1 MLERLYV
8 KNLALIK
15 EQEVLFTKGLN
26 ILSGETGAGKS
37 VIPGSILL
45 ALGERADRDLIR
57 QGEEYALIE
66 LTFRAENEKEKQAL
80 RALDLL
86 PEEDGTVLIKRKI
99 YPNRTVNTACG
110 ESVTLAELK
119 RAGEALLSVYGQHES
134 MRLLHREEQRKILDA
149 YAGKEGEALLTEVRK
164 LHGQLKDLEKALQE
178 TALDENARRR
188 EEDLLRYE
196 IAELNGAGLIVGE
209 DEALE
214 TSYKTLNNAEKIRE
228 ALLYAES
235 ALQEEGVGERLSTA
249 LREIAKVAKYSD
261 ALQEIE
267 KQMTDI
273 DALIAETDRSIDA
286 CLREMSADPEELQR
300 VTERLNEI
308 NRLKDKYQKE
318 KGTNVGTGI
327 EDLLQALSEREER
340 LGFLEDL
347 EKAKEVRTKEYEEKK
362 AGFLNACERLSALRK
377 ESGRA
382 LSAEME
388 NALKDLRFSHV
399 AFQTEVLSDPD
410 RAGADGQD
418 EVRILLSLNE
428 GEELRPLDKIASG
441 GELSRIMLALKTVF
455 AGKEETQTFV
465 FDEIDSGISG
475 QTAWRVAGKLGE
487 LARRHQILCITH
499 LPQIAAMQDAHF
511 LIEKEENAGR
521 TTTKI
526 NRLTEEESIRELARL
541 LGGDAV
547 TEAGLKNAEQMREDA
562 LRGKQA

>member
-37 VIPGSILL
+37 VILGSILL

-228 ALLYAES
+228 ALLYAER

-388 NALKDLRFSHV
+388 NALKDLRFSP
-399 AFQTEVLSDPD
+399 FFE
-410 RAGADGQD
+410 
-418 EVRILLSLNE
+418 
-428 GEELRPLDKIASG
+428 
-441 GELSRIMLALKTVF
+441 
-455 AGKEETQTFV
+455 
-465 FDEIDSGISG
+465 
-475 QTAWRVAGKLGE
+475 
-487 LARRHQILCITH
+487 
-499 LPQIAAMQDAHF
+499 
-511 LIEKEENAGR
+511 
-521 TTTKI
+521 
-526 NRLTEEESIRELARL
+526 
-541 LGGDAV
+541 
-547 TEAGLKNAEQMREDA
+547 
-562 LRGKQA
+562 